1 MERVTRYMRPWQMR
15 ARWWL
20 WKLEKWTG
28 ASVNLLRSD
37 HIHKR
42 GWTCQFSSLCTFY
55 FWVTHLGM
63 IPDHPMSNRRFSPV
77 QCIRTNRGRSCIRVT
92 VASALL
98 LSYSGEASIWYEVK
112 PSYVSTI
119 CLFNSLTC
127 SYHTL
132 IYAVLLR
139 QLGSATCMWKCSWI

>member
-1 MERVTRYMRPWQMR
+1 
-15 ARWWL
+15 
-20 WKLEKWTG
+20 
-28 ASVNLLRSD
+28 
-37 HIHKR
+37 
-42 GWTCQFSSLCTFY
+42 
-55 FWVTHLGM
+55 M

-139 QLGSATCMWKCSWI
+139 QLGSWQRKPLCSISSNTWWASMKLAANQRHRTMNFPHTHAFDEDLQSNREHTQVQQKSWWKFFSNT